1 MSWFLGLCSADPVLQ
16 VQYQKPERQLMKSLR
31 ISVFCA
37 LGFVF
42 LRGVPAADGQLHWP
56 RPRKQEIEVRLIA
69 LAVEYPR
76 SSFFSN
82 DEVFVAEQELSKE
95 ESRFI
100 KLVYDFLPYQS
111 PLSDSGLN
119 YSLVHK
125 VNALRDTTCD
135 ENLWE
140 MRRLMKQR
148 PRAEQ
153 PTSSWK
159 YAAESPIAD
168 LDRRQARLRCYRTT
182 SDDYERAE
190 HQPTNEIP
198 Y

>member
-1 MSWFLGLCSADPVLQ
+1 MQFFRIPVLWAAG
-16 VQYQKPERQLMKSLR
+16 V
-31 ISVFCA
+31 
-37 LGFVF
+37 VF
-42 LRGVPAADGQLHWP
+42 LLLSGIPAADGQLHWLHP
-56 RPRKQEIEVRLIA
+56 KKQEIQVRLIA

-82 DEVFVAEQELSKE
+82 DEVFVAEQELGKE

-100 KLVYDFLPYQS
+100 KLVYDFLPYQE

-125 VNALRDTTCD
+125 VNAVRDTTCD
-135 ENLWE
+135 ESLWE
-140 MRRLMKQR
+140 MRTLMQQKRQ
-148 PRAEQ
+148 PEQ
-153 PTSSWK
+153 PNSRWK
-159 YAAESPIAD
+159 YATESPISD

-182 SDDYERAE
+182 SDDYEKALN
-190 HQPTNEIP
+190 QPTNESP